1 MKTKIL
7 LSYVLAVVFALNIS
21 ADNYYVKTTGS
32 ASNSGTSWSDPLT
45 LDAALSIA
53 QQATDDVIH
62 IAAGVYTP
70 TELIVTETET
80 PTTDRDKTF
89 EISENITLI
98 GGYPEDATAESQPNS
113 KVNET
118 ILSGDLGGGT
128 KVYHTLVITAPPVEG
143 QKVTISGITI
153 KNGQADGS
161 GTVAA
166 TNNNFKIGRGLAGGV
181 CVIKSTAEFNDCNI
195 QDNSGNMASAFSTLS
210 YADVTFNRCD
220 IFNNTTNGNG
230 TVYVNS
236 PYETMPETALP
247 TLTLNET
254 NIYNN
259 SISGTGAGLYT
270 YQYCN
275 VYIINSAIYNN
286 LASTNGHAG
295 AYLRQGAQGYMIN
308 STVYGNDATG
318 RGGVFLYSTAGKT
331 TSFDIISSTITA
343 NKGANTGGLEL
354 SANGSTSKIYN
365 TIISGNADA
374 SKEFRPLSGSSH
386 TIVNSITSDKVF
398 DNTGS
403 VIAEL
408 TFDKA
413 NIKELANNGGKTM
426 SCMIEK
432 NGNPAITGG
441 MTSAQLTKVGAALN
455 PSVAAAII
463 AKDQLGNDRTTTIMG
478 AIVDSIGTGVRDIK
492 QGRDYPIFVV
502 GNTLH
507 INDSEGQNVSVYS
520 VLGQQLKSVLSNSNN
535 LIINDLQSQSI
546 YIVKIGKDSFK
557 IKM

>member
-32 ASNSGTSWSDPLT
+32 ASNSGTSWSDALT
-45 LDAALSIA
+45 LDAAMSVA
-53 QQATDDVIH
+53 KQASNDVIH
-62 IAAGVYTP
+62 IAAGTYTP
-70 TELIVTETET
+70 TELIVTETT
-80 PTTDRDKTF
+80 TTDRDKTF
-89 EISENITLI
+89 EVSKNITII
-98 GGYPEDATAESQPNS
+98 GGYPEEATAESLPDPVLNAT
-113 KVNET
+113 V
-118 ILSGDLGGGT
+118 LSGDLGGT
-128 KVYHTLVITAPPVEG
+128 KVYHTLVITAPPVAG

-153 KNGQADGS
+153 KNGLADGAVNV
-161 GTVAA
+161 T
-166 TNNNFKIGRGLAGGV
+166 TTHNNFAMPRGTAAGV
-181 CVIKSTAEFNDCNI
+181 CVIKSTVEFTDCNI
-195 QDNSGNMASAFSTLS
+195 IDNVGNMGTALTTLS
-210 YADVTFNRCD
+210 YANVTLNRCN

-236 PYETMPETALP
+236 PYATMPETALP

-275 VYIINSAIYNN
+275 VYVINSAIYNN
-286 LASTNGHAG
+286 SAPTSGHAG
-295 AYLRQGAQGYMIN
+295 MYLREGAQGYMVN
-308 STVYGNDATG
+308 STVHGNTASG

-354 SANGSTSKIYN
+354 SANGSTSNIYN

-374 SKEFRPLSGSSH
+374 SKEFKPQSGSTH
-386 TIVNSITSDKVF
+386 TILNSIASDKVF

-403 VIAEL
+403 VIAEEV
-408 TFDKA
+408 FEKD

-441 MTSAQLTKVGAALN
+441 MTSAQLTVVGAALN

-535 LIINDLQSQSI
+535 LIINDLQSQNV